1 MTTLMEDDMKNMEK
15 ALELINTFVT
25 GDKVKASSLLNDN
38 YLQHNLSYKTERDAF
53 IGSVE

>member
-15 ALELINTFVT
+15 ALELINTFVA
-25 GDKVKASSLLNDN
+25 GDKVKAASLLNEN
-38 YLQHNLSYKTERDAF
+38 YLQHNLYYKTERDAF